1 MSKRIIESELSYKI
15 MSILFD
21 VHTKLG
27 NQYQEKHYQRAI
39 EMAFNKAKLQY
50 KKQVCVD
57 LLYDNNKIG
66 KYFLDFIV
74 ENKIIVELKTVSVF
88 RYQDVR
94 QVLAYL
100 KLAKLPLGI
109 LVNFRSQQLSYKRI
123 LNPEAI

>member
-57 LLYDNNKIG
+57 LLYDNHKIG
-66 KYFLDFIV
+66 KNFLDFIV

>member
-57 LLYDNNKIG
+57 LLYDNHKIG

-74 ENKIIVELKTVSVF
+74 ENKIIVELKTVFSVSLSRCKTGF
-88 RYQDVR
+88 
-94 QVLAYL
+94 
-100 KLAKLPLGI
+100 GI
-109 LVNFRSQQLSYKRI
+109 FEISKVAIGNFSKF
-123 LNPEAI
+123 